1 MHYIAVDFFKDFEC
15 VADSCPNTCCAGW
28 TIIIDEATRKKM
40 VDKEDILG
48 IPAKDWLVE
57 KDGRVTAKLNNGR
70 CCMLNDKNLCEVV
83 LKLGPEYLSHTCTVY
98 PRIVK
103 KYGDIQEIY
112 LTLSCPEVI
121 KRLMACSYVDFDFGE
136 DDLPGDN
143 FEHKELYLFE
153 TIVRNELMAVMQ
165 GYSNLSLVTRVFLCY
180 QILEIALK
188 LYNNNCL
195 NFEEFDRAISLY
207 RNENNLHAYEL
218 QLQSLQ
224 MEEQRFIFLKSLKN
238 VLKTS
243 DSSKE
248 KDSCFEKF
256 VSYFEKTDYQAYLS
270 DLDHFR
276 ERMKEYE
283 KFWTKYWTYRMFSGF
298 ISLPDFNGVRTNLL
312 YIAAELCLIQAIAL
326 ANYVNSQRVLTEE
339 EYSLIISKLS
349 RIMEHNKL
357 FHKNLAKNMEEQGV
371 VNLAGLLLMTFV

>member
-1 MHYIAVDFFKDFEC
+1 MHYIAVDFFKYFEC

-40 VDKEDILG
+40 IAKEDILG
-48 IPAKDWLVE
+48 VPAKDWLIE
-57 KDGRVTAKLNNGR
+57 KDGRVIAKLNNGR

-98 PRIVK
+98 PRIIR
-103 KYGDIQEIY
+103 KYGDVQEIY

-136 DDLPGDN
+136 DDLPGAK
-143 FEHKELYLFE
+143 FEYKNLYLYE
-153 TIVRNELMAVMQ
+153 SVVRNELMAVMQ
-165 GYSNLSLVTRVFLCY
+165 GHSELSLVTRVFACY

-195 NFEEFDRAISLY
+195 DFEEFDCAISLY
-207 RNENNLHAYEL
+207 RNENNLRAYEL
-218 QLQSLQ
+218 QLKSLQ

-238 VLKTS
+238 VLANS
-243 DSSKE
+243 DASHTRYQIYKN
-248 KDSCFEKF
+248 F
-256 VSYFEKTDYQAYLS
+256 VEYFEKEDCNKYIS
-270 DLDHFR
+270 DVSAFR

-283 KFWTKYWTYRMFSGF
+283 GFWTKYWTYRIFSGL
-298 ISLPDFNGVRTNLL
+298 ISLPDFNEAKTNLL
-312 YIAAELCLIQAIAL
+312 YLAVEFCLVQAIAL
-326 ANYVNSQRVLTEE
+326 SNFVYNQNVLTEE
-339 EYSLIISKLS
+339 DYIFIISHVGRTL
-349 RIMEHNKL
+349 EHDQG
-357 FHKNLAKNMEEQGV
+357 FYKNLSKNMEEQGV